1 MPARRSIG
9 GQSPMTDT
17 LGAMMDVLRPEVA
30 QLSAY
35 PVPDSRGYIKL
46 DAMENPYP
54 WPPLAVEQWLE
65 KLRDV
70 QPNRYPDPAC
80 LGLKAGLKR
89 ANQVPE
95 DAELLLG
102 NGSDEI
108 IQILLMALKPGSVV
122 LAPEPT
128 FVMYRQLSRSLALP
142 FVGVPLREDD
152 FSLDVDSILEAI
164 HKHRPAIVFLAYPN
178 NPTGNLFEASA
189 VERILAVAPG
199 LVVIDEAYA
208 PYADATVMRQVGQH
222 ANLLVMRTL
231 SKLGLAGLRL
241 GFMAG
246 PPPWIRE
253 FDKLR
258 LPYNI
263 NVLTQV
269 SAQFALEHEAI
280 FTEQVRAILRDRAL
294 LQGALAALPS
304 VRVYESKANFILL
317 RLLRHDANDI
327 FAKLKSAGILIK
339 NLHSNGGLL
348 SQCLRVTVG
357 TPDENQQFIEVFTRV
372 LNAE

>member
-1 MPARRSIG
+1 
-9 GQSPMTDT
+9 
-17 LGAMMDVLRPEVA
+17 
-30 QLSAY
+30 
-35 PVPDSRGYIKL
+35 
-46 DAMENPYP
+46 
-54 WPPLAVEQWLE
+54 
-65 KLRDV
+65 
-70 QPNRYPDPAC
+70 
-80 LGLKAGLKR
+80 
-89 ANQVPE
+89 
-95 DAELLLG
+95 
-102 NGSDEI
+102 
-108 IQILLMALKPGSVV
+108 VV

-128 FVMYRQLSRSLALP
+128 FVMYRQISRSLALP
-142 FVGVPLREDD
+142 FVGVPLREYD
-152 FSLDVDSILEAI
+152 FALDVDSILEAI
-164 HKHRPAIVFLAYPN
+164 HKYSPAIVFLAYPN
-178 NPTGNLFEASA
+178 NPTGNLFDASA
-189 VERILAVAPG
+189 VDRILAAAPG

-208 PYADATVMRQVGQH
+208 PYADATFMGQKGQH

-280 FTEQVRAILRDRAL
+280 FVEQVRAILRDRVL

-304 VRVYESKANFILL
+304 VRAYESKANFILL
-317 RLLRHDANDI
+317 RLLQHDANEI

-357 TPDENQQFIEVFTRV
+357 TPDENKQFIEVFTRI